1 MQVIQTVVMALNKD
15 YSMTQEEKINKLK
28 KLGNDM
34 YIAAQSLMSDA
45 SRLHKA
51 MEAWHQFIKQEEQ
64 L

>member
-1 MQVIQTVVMALNKD
+1 MKVRCTLCKGLI
-15 YSMTQEEKINKLK
+15 MTQEEKINKLK

-34 YIAAQSLMSDA
+34 YTAAQSLMSDA

-51 MEAWHQFIKQEEQ
+51 MDAWHQFIKQEE

>member
-1 MQVIQTVVMALNKD
+1 
-15 YSMTQEEKINKLK
+15 MTQEEKINKLK

-34 YIAAQSLMSDA
+34 YTAAQSLMSDA

-51 MEAWHQFIKQEEQ
+51 MEAWHQFIIQEEQ

>member
-1 MQVIQTVVMALNKD
+1 
-15 YSMTQEEKINKLK
+15 MTQEEKINKLK

-34 YIAAQSLMSDA
+34 YTAAQSLMSDA

-51 MEAWHQFIKQEEQ
+51 MEAWHQFMIQEEQ

>member
-1 MQVIQTVVMALNKD
+1 
-15 YSMTQEEKINKLK
+15 MTQEEKINKLK

-34 YIAAQSLMSDA
+34 YTAAQSLKSDT

-51 MEAWHQFIKQEEQ
+51 MDAWHQFIKQEE

>member
-1 MQVIQTVVMALNKD
+1 MKTVVTALNKD

-34 YIAAQSLMSDA
+34 YTAAQSLMSDA

-51 MEAWHQFIKQEEQ
+51 MEAWHQFIKQEE